1 MNKAVQ
7 IVDTLISA
15 VTGERVGYRVKDN
28 KGNIKLIT
36 LAEYEE
42 IRQKSVPNKNFIISI
57 LRKNGTCVG
66 ARVKL
71 GGTITRLLVNEL
83 IMTRDAGLVWD
94 NARIDDRGAVYSK
107 GTSMPP
113 IVEDI

>member
-1 MNKAVQ
+1 MQ
-7 IVDTLISA
+7 IIDALLSA

-42 IRQKSVPNKNFIISI
+42 MRQKSIPNKNYILSI
-57 LRKNGTCVG
+57 LRKNGVCVG
-66 ARVKL
+66 AKVKL
-71 GGTITRLLVNEL
+71 MGTITRLSVNEL
-83 IMTRDAGLVWD
+83 LLTREDGLVWD